1 MITDQVKDPIARQAL
16 EDAQEQIRVLRA
28 ELTKRIEKAEKAQAV
43 PVIQSTASNDEEETS
58 QDTTGTAS
66 IPQMRAIQQ
75 TTVSENYTVDPDDDD
90 VRVTSAVTI
99 ALPETTVRK
108 KPVTIRNKSTGTVT
122 ISSPVDGVSNTTIA
136 TKTSRTLYPGPEG
149 WEV

>member
-28 ELTKRIEKAEKAQAV
+28 ELTKRIEKAEKAQVV
-43 PVIQSTASNDEEETS
+43 PVTQSTTSTEREEES
-58 QDTTGTAS
+58 QDSAGTAS
-66 IPQMRAIQQ
+66 IPQVRAIQQ
-75 TTVSENYTVDPDDDD
+75 TTVSENYTVDPEDDD
-90 VRVTSAVTI
+90 VRVTRAVTI
-99 ALPETTVRK
+99 ALPETTFRK

-122 ISSPVDGVSNTTIA
+122 ISSPVDGVANTTIA